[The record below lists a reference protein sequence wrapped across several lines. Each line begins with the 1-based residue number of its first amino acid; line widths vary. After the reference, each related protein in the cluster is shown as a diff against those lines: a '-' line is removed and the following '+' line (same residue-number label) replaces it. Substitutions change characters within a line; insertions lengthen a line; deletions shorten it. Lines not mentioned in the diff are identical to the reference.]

1 MPFVPMTNPT
11 VRSEPPSARTWRGS
25 RKNDANVRKKQ
36 KFATITRRNAGETS
50 DARSDLPVTAAQY
63 TWRAMAS
70 ERQREIRRRRKRKK
84 ERRKVRDRDRAKEVR
99 KDRVARK
106 GKS

>member
-1 MPFVPMTNPT
+1 M
-11 VRSEPPSARTWRGS
+11 WRGR
-25 RKNDANVRKKQ
+25 RKKDAKVRKKQ
-36 KFATITRRNAGETS
+36 KFATVTRKNAGETN
-50 DARSDLPVTAAQY
+50 DARSDLPLTAAQY

-99 KDRVARK
+99 KERATRK
-106 GKS
+106 GKG